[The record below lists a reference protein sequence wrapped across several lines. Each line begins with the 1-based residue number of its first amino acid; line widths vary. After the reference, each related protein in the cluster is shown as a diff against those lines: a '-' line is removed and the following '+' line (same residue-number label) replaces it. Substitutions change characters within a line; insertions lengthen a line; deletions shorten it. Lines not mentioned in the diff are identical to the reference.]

1 MWQLICFTVCSRP
14 NPPSPKGRGKCQVH
28 QSWRS
33 PKSFDFF
40 QTPMLKNTF
49 FRLCPLEYWGSY
61 TIHTHIHILPP
72 PSIITK
78 LFDSS
83 PGGELTIYINLQ
95 NPPFFSHTVYMQNGF
110 TCVCGCKVIQ
120 SCFPRNDQSFWT
132 MVLKREFVWSLL
144 FAYLVCIYAV
154 H

>member
-14 NPPSPKGRGKCQVH
+14 NPPPPKGEENA
-28 QSWRS
+28 RS
-33 PKSFDFF
+33 TSHGDPPKALIFSRLLC
-40 QTPMLKNTF
+40 LKILF
-49 FRLCPLEYWGSY
+49 LGSAPLNIEVAILY
-61 TIHTHIHILPP
+61 THIHILPP

-132 MVLKREFVWSLL
+132 MVLKREFMWSLL